1 MEARS
6 TEGMGQAESGNG
18 APTAGRLSVR
28 VQAVMPAPRS
38 RVFHLLTEPWEVA
51 RWWGPNGF
59 TIPAIDSDPSV
70 GGRYRIAMQPPEGEL
85 FHLQGQFLE
94 LDPPSL
100 ISYTFRWEEPDPDD
114 VETVATLRLGD
125 LGESTELT
133 VEQGTFTTEARRDL
147 HAQGW
152 TESFEKLG
160 RLLAG

>member
-1 MEARS
+1 M
-6 TEGMGQAESGNG
+6 
-18 APTAGRLSVR
+18 SVR
-28 VQAVMPAPRS
+28 VQAVMPAPCS
-38 RVFHLLTEPWEVA
+38 RVFHFLTEPWEVA

-85 FHLQGQFLE
+85 FHLQGEFLE

-133 VEQGTFTTEARRDL
+133 VEQGTFATEARRDL
-147 HAQGW
+147 HARGW